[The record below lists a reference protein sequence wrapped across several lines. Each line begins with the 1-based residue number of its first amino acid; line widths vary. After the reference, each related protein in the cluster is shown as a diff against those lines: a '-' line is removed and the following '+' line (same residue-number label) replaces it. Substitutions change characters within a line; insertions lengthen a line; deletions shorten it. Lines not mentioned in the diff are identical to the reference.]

1 MIEFV
6 IFIVVAVVVLLVSS
20 ICIVTVNHVV
30 VYATFGSRFTRILK
44 EGFNLIIL
52 PWEWPLNY
60 DWTYTDQQYKTH
72 HVRGTELRVA
82 GTTTIDLVPI
92 ECETTDNRTV
102 SVDMLLMY
110 RVVDPKKA
118 MFGTHDPL
126 NLLCQQV
133 IKHVRYIVS
142 KINCKDLKQSETD
155 IGEDVCKRIVRD
167 WTPLYGLALES
178 CEIQCISFDEDTLRR
193 RRQFRDGLSPLER
206 SRIEQAHA
214 LPSASSSRNVVML

>member
-6 IFIVVAVVVLLVSS
+6 ILVVAFVWVICS
-20 ICIVTVNHVV
+20 IRIVTVNHVV
-30 VYATFGSRFTRILK
+30 VCVTFGRRFTRILK
-44 EGFNLIIL
+44 EGINTKY
-52 PWEWPLNY
+52 PWEIPLEY

-72 HVRGTELRVA
+72 HVTGTELRIT
-82 GTTTIDLVPI
+82 GTSTIDLVPI
-92 ECETTDNRTV
+92 ECETTDNHTA
-102 SVDMLLMY
+102 SVDTLLVY
-110 RVVDPKKA
+110 RVADPQKA
-118 MFGTHDPL
+118 MFIAHDPL

-133 IKHVRYIVS
+133 IKHARNIVS
-142 KINCKDLKQSETD
+142 KTKRDDLKRSETD
-155 IGEDVCKRIVRD
+155 IGEEVCKKIARE

-193 RRQFRDGLSPLER
+193 RRQFRDGLTPMER